1 MTATNN
7 NILNTHMPIYYKIF
21 FHVLSVKSHPLV
33 LSCYH
38 LYNEHNKIC
47 NMKHGMVYEC
57 N

>member
-7 NILNTHMPIYYKIF
+7 NILNTHMPIYYEIF

-38 LYNEHNKIC
+38 LYNGTQQNLQHETW
-47 NMKHGMVYEC
+47 HGL
-57 N
+57 